1 MKILIVDDNA
11 QVRRIIR
18 YAVRALATK
27 IIECSDGDEVLA
39 LYAQHLPDI
48 VLMDIHM
55 PRVDGLTA
63 TRHLKA
69 QAPEANVII
78 VTDIDDE
85 GIRSLVTEA
94 GAIGYVLK
102 ENLVQLDDNILEA
115 MRLNH

>member
-18 YAVRALATK
+18 YAVRALATQ

-63 TRHLKA
+63 TKASESASPGSKRHHCH
-69 QAPEANVII
+69 
-78 VTDIDDE
+78 
-85 GIRSLVTEA
+85 
-94 GAIGYVLK
+94 GY
-102 ENLVQLDDNILEA
+102 
-115 MRLNH
+115 R